1 MAILWVQHIAN
12 IASNMAANVHDV
24 VERLNFVEIVSSSKE
39 HCTRTILKKIIVS
52 EPFY

>member
-24 VERLNFVEIVSSSKE
+24 IEGLNFVEIVSSSKE
-39 HCTRTILKKIIVS
+39 HCTRTILEKNIVS